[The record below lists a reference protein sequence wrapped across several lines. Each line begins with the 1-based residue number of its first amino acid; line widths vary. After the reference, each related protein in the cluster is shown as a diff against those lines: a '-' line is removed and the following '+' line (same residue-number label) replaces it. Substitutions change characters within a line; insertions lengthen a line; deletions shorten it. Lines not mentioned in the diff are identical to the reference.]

1 MRFDG
6 KKVLVT
12 GAASGIGRAV
22 AQRFAREGASVV
34 AADVN
39 LPEAEAALR
48 DLPGAHRCVAFD
60 AGDPDSC
67 RAAVATAA
75 ENGGLDV
82 VCNIAGILDWGPTL
96 DFDEARFARVVAVDL
111 LGVYAVTRAA
121 LPFLIPVK
129 GAIVNMASTAGLTG
143 LPYSAAYAAAKHG
156 VVGLTKS
163 LAIEFAAAG
172 VRINAVCPGQVDTP
186 MTRRRPP
193 SGEMNW
199 DLVMRNVPKLADGI
213 SSPDDI
219 AKAVLFRAS
228 AEARTI
234 TGAVLAVDG
243 AQVAG

>member
-1 MRFDG
+1 MRFAG
-6 KKVLVT
+6 KSILVT

-22 AQRFAREGASVV
+22 ARRFASEGANVI
-34 AADVN
+34 AAD
-39 LPEAEAALR
+39 LDRAAAEAALA
-48 DLPGAHRCVAFD
+48 DLPGAHRGLAFD
-60 AGDPDSC
+60 AGEPASC
-67 RAAVATAA
+67 RALVADAA
-75 ENGGLDV
+75 AAAGLDV

-96 DFDEARFARVVAVDL
+96 DFDEDRFARVVAVDL

-121 LPFLIPVK
+121 LPHLLPVK
-129 GAIVNMASTAGLTG
+129 GAIVNMASTAGLSG

-186 MTRRRPP
+186 MTRRKPP
-193 SGEMNW
+193 KGDMDW
-199 DLVMRNVPKLADGI
+199 ALVRRNIPKLADGI

-219 AKAVLFRAS
+219 ANAVLFLAGP
-228 AEARTI
+228 EARTI
-234 TGAVLAVDG
+234 SGAILAVDG